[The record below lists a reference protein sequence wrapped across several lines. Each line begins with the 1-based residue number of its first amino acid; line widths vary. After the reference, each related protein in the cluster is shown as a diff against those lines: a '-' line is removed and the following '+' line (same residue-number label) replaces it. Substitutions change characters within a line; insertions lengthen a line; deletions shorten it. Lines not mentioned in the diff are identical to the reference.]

1 MQTYINLSF
10 SALVLQIIVH
20 THRIQGDNYPDIIK
34 DKKCLGSQFWVKNVQ
49 KHNSLNH
56 PCFYLIKYML

>member
-10 SALVLQIIVH
+10 SALDLQIIVH

-34 DKKCLGSQFWVKNVQ
+34 DNKCLGSQF
-49 KHNSLNH
+49 
-56 PCFYLIKYML
+56 